1 MRAQKRVFRVPEI
14 NPRNGLKTQLEQGF
28 SSYPPSQPLK
38 QHQIYGKNLG
48 GNEQK
53 TCSTGTKFT
62 IAHYFFPFLYSSTL

>member
-1 MRAQKRVFRVPEI
+1 MRAQKRGFRVPEI

-53 TCSTGTKFT
+53 T
-62 IAHYFFPFLYSSTL
+62 